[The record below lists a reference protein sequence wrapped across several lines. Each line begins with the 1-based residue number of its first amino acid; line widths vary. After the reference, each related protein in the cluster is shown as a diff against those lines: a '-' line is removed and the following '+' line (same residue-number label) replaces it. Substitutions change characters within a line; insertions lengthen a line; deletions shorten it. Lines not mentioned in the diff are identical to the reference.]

1 MARIGMY
8 GGSFNPPHV
17 GHTLAAGEMI
27 GHLDLDLL
35 YVVPAATPP
44 HKKLAL
50 GSPSA
55 EERLAICRAAFSGL
69 KKAEVSDIE
78 IRREGA
84 SYTVDT
90 LRELRERFPDD
101 ELFLLMGTDMLLSF
115 DTWREPETIAGLATL
130 AVMHRETDE
139 AVWDRVREKAAQFS
153 RGMNAKIVLVQNRCI
168 QVSSTT
174 VRRLLALGAP
184 SYLEPEAQE
193 MILENGWYLTGEDLK
208 NLPFDRL
215 SEISLALHDEK
226 RRPHVI
232 GCSETA
238 VALAE
243 KYGADP
249 VLARRAGI
257 LHDITKA
264 LGAEEQ
270 LRLCQRYEIP
280 LTELQRENPKL
291 LHAKTGAAAARE
303 VFGECE
309 EVCSAIHWHT
319 TGRQNMSL
327 LEKILYI
334 ADYMEPNR
342 RFPDVDR
349 LRELVWKDLDAGLA
363 FGLELSIRQLEATG
377 RIIDPDSLAGWHY
390 YKEMT
395 KRSQDA

>member
-8 GGSFNPPHV
+8 GGSFNPPHI

-27 GHLDLDLL
+27 EHLDLDLL
-35 YVVPAATPP
+35 IVVPASTPP
-44 HKKLAL
+44 HKQLAL
-50 GSPSA
+50 GSPTA
-55 EERLAICRAAFSGL
+55 EERLALCRAAFSGL

-90 LRELRERFPDD
+90 LRELRERYPDD

-115 DTWREPETIAGLATL
+115 DTWREPETIASLATL

-139 AVWDRVREKAAQFS
+139 AVWEKVRNKAADYS
-153 RGMNAKIVLVQNRCI
+153 RDLNARIVLVQNRCV

-174 VRRLLALGAP
+174 VRRLLAMDAP
-184 SYLEPEAQE
+184 SYLEPEALD
-193 MILENGWYLTGEDLK
+193 MILEHGWYLTGADLK
-208 NLPFDRL
+208 GLEFDRL
-215 SEISLALHDEK
+215 KEISLALHDEK

-238 VALAE
+238 VALAVR
-243 KYGADP
+243 YGADP

-264 LGAEEQ
+264 LGGEDQ
-270 LRLCQRYEIP
+270 LRICQRYDIP
-280 LTELQRENPKL
+280 LSELQRKNPKL
-291 LHAKTGAAAARE
+291 LHAKTGAAVARA

-309 EVCSAIHWHT
+309 EICSAIYWHT
-319 TGRQNMSL
+319 TGRQGMSL
-327 LEKILYI
+327 LEKIIYI

>member
-17 GHTLAAGEMI
+17 GHTLAAAEMI
-27 GHLDLDLL
+27 GHLDLDRLI
-35 YVVPAATPP
+35 VVPAASPP
-44 HKKLAL
+44 HKQLAL
-50 GSPSA
+50 GSPTP
-55 EERLAICRAAFSGL
+55 EERLELCRAAFAWV

-90 LRELRERFPDD
+90 LRQLRAQYPDD

-115 DTWREPETIAGLATL
+115 DTWREPEDISKLATL

-139 AVWDRVREKAAQFS
+139 AVWEQVREKSAVYS
-153 RGMNAKIVLVQNRCI
+153 RELHARIVLVQNRCI
-168 QVSSTT
+168 QVSSTA
-174 VRRLLALGAP
+174 VRRLLAFGAP
-184 SYLEPEAQE
+184 DFLDPAARE
-193 MILENGWYLTGEDLK
+193 MILSRGWYLSGADLK
-208 NLPFDRL
+208 GLAYDRL
-215 SEISLALHDEK
+215 REISLSLHDEK

-238 VALAE
+238 EALAV

-264 LGAEEQ
+264 LNAEDQ
-270 LRLCQRYEIP
+270 LRLCQRYEIE
-280 LTELQRENPKL
+280 LSELQRDNPKL
-291 LHAKTGAAAARE
+291 LHAKTGAAVARS

-309 EVCSAIHWHT
+309 ALCSAIYWHT
-319 TGRQNMSL
+319 TGRKNMSL
-327 LEKILYI
+327 LEKIIYI

-349 LRELVWKDLDAGLA
+349 LRELVWRDLDAGLA
-363 FGLELSIRQLEATG
+363 FGLELSIRQLRRMG
-377 RIIDPDSLAGWHY
+377 RIIDPDSLAGWQY
-390 YKEMT
+390 YKNGI
-395 KRSQDA
+395 